1 MNVSTTAPLDRRTL
15 LRGAGAAIALPWLE
29 AMAPAAGTAA
39 AKAAPGPPPRLAWVY
54 IPNGVVQEAWHPKT
68 AGPDWEA
75 TPSLAP
81 LADLRPHLN
90 VFTGLDREF
99 RGGTGVHAQ
108 AGCCWLSSSPPSEAL
123 DGGFPTNRTL
133 DQIVAARI
141 GRDTPIPS
149 LHLSCNDH
157 ANQRET
163 RYFESVS
170 WRGPGNAA
178 PAEKDPRR
186 AFDRLFG
193 RPDPAAASVLDVA
206 LADAKRLRASLG
218 RPDRETVDG
227 YLQSVRELERRV
239 QRAGEAPA
247 DADPQ
252 LARRA
257 SAVPED
263 RGEYLRLMGDLIVAA
278 FRQDRTRVAT
288 LLVDPERWDTPRLYH
303 GVFEEPQNHHALT
316 HTRGD
321 GAKAKLA
328 QIDRFHVAQF
338 AHLVRRLAETP
349 EAGGML
355 LDSCLISLG
364 SGMGDGRVHD
374 YGDLPLVTAGSLG
387 GRVRTGEHRRFE
399 GRVPLAN
406 LWLSVARAAGAE
418 IDTFADSAG
427 AVDL

>member
-1 MNVSTTAPLDRRTL
+1 MNVSTTAPLHRRTL

-29 AMAPAAGTAA
+29 AMVPAAGTAA

-54 IPNGVVQEAWHPKT
+54 IPNGVVQDAWHPRT

-81 LADLRPHLN
+81 LADLRRHLN
-90 VFTGLDREF
+90 LYTGLDREF

-108 AGCCWLSSSPPSEAL
+108 AGCCWLSSSPPAEAL

-133 DQIVAARI
+133 DQIVASQI
-141 GRDTPIPS
+141 GRDTPVPS

-178 PAEKDPRR
+178 PAQKDPRQV
-186 AFDRLFG
+186 FDRLFG
-193 RPDPAAASVLDVA
+193 KLDPSAASVLDVA
-206 LADAKRLRASLG
+206 LADAKRLRTGLG
-218 RPDRETVDG
+218 RSDRQTVDG
-227 YLQSVRELERRV
+227 YLQSVRELEKRV
-239 QRAGEAPA
+239 QRAGASPA
-247 DADPQ
+247 EADPH

-257 SAVPED
+257 SSVPED

-303 GVFEEPQNHHALT
+303 GVFDEPQNHHALT
-316 HTRGD
+316 HTKGD
-321 GAKAKLA
+321 EAKEKLA
-328 QIDRFHVAQF
+328 RIDRFHVEQF
-338 AHLVRRLAETP
+338 AHVVRRLAETP
-349 EAGGML
+349 EAGGSL
-355 LDSCLISLG
+355 LDNCLISLG

-374 YGDLPLVTAGSLG
+374 YGDLPLVTAGGLG
-387 GRVRTGEHRRFE
+387 GRVRTGAHHKFE
-399 GRVPLAN
+399 GKVPLAN
-406 LWLSVARAAGAE
+406 LWLSVAQAVGVEADA
-418 IDTFADSAG
+418 FADSDG
-427 AVDL
+427 TVTL